1 MPDLTL
7 VDTLML
13 IAAYL
18 VGGISPGY
26 ILVRVARGIDLRT
39 VHSGSLGAT
48 NAGRVLG
55 RGVFYSVL
63 AIDILKGFIIVLLA
77 RYLEF
82 SPEIVAGVTVAVI
95 AGHVWPAWFRFRGGK
110 GIATTMG
117 AFTALDFILLPTG
130 GAVLLTFYLLTRSF
144 DVSVIATV
152 IAMPAL
158 ALAISYPMHIALAL
172 VVSAAIILIAH
183 KDNIREALSASGK
196 NEQ

>member
-7 VDTLML
+7 ANALML

-39 VHSGSLGAT
+39 VYSGSLGAT

-55 RGVFYSVL
+55 RRVFYSVL

-77 RYLEF
+77 RYLGF
-82 SPEIVAGVTVAVI
+82 SAAIVAGVTVTVI
-95 AGHVWPAWFRFRGGK
+95 AGHVWPAWFRFHGGK
-110 GIATTMG
+110 GIATTIG

-130 GAVLLTFYLLTRSF
+130 GAVLLAFYLLTRSF
-144 DVSVIATV
+144 DISVIATV
-152 IAMPAL
+152 IAMPII
-158 ALAISYPMHIALAL
+158 ALAISYPMHITLAL
-172 VVSAAIILIAH
+172 VISAAIILIAH
-183 KDNIREALSASGK
+183 KDNILEALSASGK
-196 NEQ
+196 NE